1 MASSTLNL
9 EPRTLNLKLRDAC
22 IVLAVIIA
30 CVFANGLNTPYMF
43 DDVYWIRDNPAIRTL
58 WPPSSA
64 RRPLGYYSLQLD
76 YAVHGNGVFGYHLVN
91 IAIHAAA
98 AVVLFLLIGKSLQC
112 SARVFDPAETLDRRS
127 PGINSTWLAFAA
139 ALLWAIHP
147 LQTSSVTYLIQRFE
161 SLMGL
166 GFLLC
171 LYGVLRGATAA
182 GKSSKW
188 SWYVLAWLAY
198 CGSIASKEIAAA
210 CPLVVL
216 LYDRAFLAGSWRGAV
231 KQRWPLYL
239 AFLPPL
245 GWLAATMRGTLS
257 SEDGSNAGFG
267 YQGVTPWEYLRSQGG
282 VILHYLRLSFWPD
295 SLCLDYGWPVA
306 TSPLA
311 IYLPGAIVLALL
323 FLSLWAMWKLPKL
336 GFLGLSFFLILAPT
350 SSIMPIADLA
360 FEHRM
365 YLPLAAVVILA
376 VLAVDR
382 LLARQLAD
390 AGARRK
396 WFLAVTGCCA
406 AALAVRTIVRNQ
418 DYRNPYT
425 MWAKVARQSP
435 HNARAHTNLAFLLDA
450 AGKNAEAI
458 VHLEAAMRAT
468 PKYPRAYSFR
478 GDMLAKQGETDAAIR
493 LYHEALQ
500 IHPRYV
506 TAHLHLAKVL
516 LFQNKDYAGTL
527 AAAHAVQQID
537 PTSREAAKLIARVRA
552 TALDPK
558 FRDPTAAVELLLA
571 HPPLPGQEDQE
582 WHELL
587 AAARKA
593 EESGVRCLESAE
605 ATSRSKY

>member
-1 MASSTLNL
+1 MCHDIGNL
-9 EPRTLNLKLRDAC
+9 EPRTLNSSARLRDAC
-22 IVLAVIIA
+22 LVLAVIVA
-30 CVFANGLNTPYMF
+30 CVFANGLTTPYMF
-43 DDVYWIRDNPAIRTL
+43 DDVYWIRDNPSIRTL

-64 RRPLGYYSLQLD
+64 RRPLGYYTLQLD
-76 YAVHGNGVFGYHLVN
+76 YAVHGNEVFGYHVVN

-98 AVVLFLLIGKSLQC
+98 AVVLFLLIS
-112 SARVFDPAETLDRRS
+112 ETFKAINFSKTTIS
-127 PGINSTWLAFAA
+127 PTWLAFAA
-139 ALLWAIHP
+139 ALLWAVHP
-147 LQTSSVTYLIQRFE
+147 LQTSSVTYIIQRFE

-182 GKSSKW
+182 GQSSKW

-198 CGSIASKEIAAA
+198 CGSIASKEIAAV

-216 LYDRAFLAGSWRGAV
+216 LYDRAFLAGSWRGAI

-245 GWLAATMRGTLS
+245 VWLAMTMRGTLS

-295 SLCLDYGWPVA
+295 SLSLDYAWPVA
-306 TSPLA
+306 TSPLT
-311 IYLPGAIVLALL
+311 IYLPGGIVLAHLA
-323 FLSLWAMWKLPKL
+323 LSIWAMWKMPKL

-350 SSIMPIADLA
+350 SSFMPIADLA

-376 VLAVDR
+376 LLALDR
-382 LLARQLAD
+382 LLTCQLPD
-390 AGARRK
+390 EGARRK
-396 WFLAVTGCCA
+396 WFLAITGCCA
-406 AALAVRTIVRNQ
+406 AALAVRTVVRNQ
-418 DYRNPYT
+418 DYSSPYT
-425 MWAKVARQSP
+425 MWAKVARQNP
-435 HNARAHTNLAFLLDA
+435 HNPRAHTNLAFLLDA
-450 AGKNAEAI
+450 AGKKAEAI
-458 VHLEAAMRAT
+458 AHLQAAMQQT
-468 PKYPRAYSFR
+468 PKYSRAYSFR

-516 LFQNKDYAGTL
+516 LIQKKDYAGTL
-527 AAAHAVQQID
+527 AAAQAVQKID

-552 TALDPK
+552 TAADPK
-558 FRDPTAAVELLLA
+558 FRDPTAAIKLLLA
-571 HPPLPGQEDQE
+571 APPLSGQEDKE
-582 WHELL
+582 WHDLL

-593 EESGVRCLESAE
+593 EESGVRSQQKRLLAQ
-605 ATSRSKY
+605 

>member
-1 MASSTLNL
+1 MASETLNSKH
-9 EPRTLNLKLRDAC
+9 PTLNAHLCDTC
-22 IVLAVIIA
+22 IALAVIVA
-30 CVFANGLNTPYMF
+30 CVFANGLTTPYMF

-58 WPPSSA
+58 WPLSSA
-64 RRPLGYYSLQLD
+64 RRPLGYYTLQLD
-76 YAVHGNGVFGYHLVN
+76 YAVHRNEVFGYHAVN

-98 AVVLFLLIGKSLQC
+98 AVVLFLLIRKSL
-112 SARVFDPAETLDRRS
+112 PMRS
-127 PGINSTWLAFAA
+127 TGIDSTWLAFAA

-147 LQTSSVTYLIQRFE
+147 LQTSSVTYIIQRFE
-161 SLMGL
+161 SLMAL

-171 LYGVLRGATAA
+171 LYGVLRGATAP
-182 GKSSKW
+182 GQSSKW

-198 CGSIASKEIAAA
+198 CGSIASKEIAAV

-216 LYDRAFLAGSWRGAV
+216 LYDRAFLTGSWRGAW
-231 KQRWPLYL
+231 KQRWPLFL

-245 GWLAATMRGTLS
+245 AWLAMTMRGTLS

-295 SLCLDYGWPVA
+295 SLCLDYAWPVA

-311 IYLPGAIVLALL
+311 IYLPGAIILALL
-323 FLSLWAMWKLPKL
+323 VLSFWAMWKMPKL

-350 SSIMPIADLA
+350 SSVMPIADLA

-376 VLAVDR
+376 LLVLDR
-382 LLARQLAD
+382 LLSRQLTDD
-390 AGARRK
+390 AARRK
-396 WFLAVTGCCA
+396 WFLAITGCCA

-418 DYRNPYT
+418 DYSSPYT
-425 MWAKVARQSP
+425 MWAKVARQNP
-435 HNARAHTNLAFLLDA
+435 HNPRAHTNLAFLLDA
-450 AGKNAEAI
+450 AGKKAEAI
-458 VHLEAAMRAT
+458 AHLEAAMQQT
-468 PKYPRAYSFR
+468 PKYARAYSFR

-516 LFQNKDYAGTL
+516 FIQKKDYAGTL
-527 AAAHAVQQID
+527 AAAQAVQRID

-552 TALDPK
+552 TAADPK
-558 FRDPTAAVELLLA
+558 FRDPTAAIELLLA
-571 HPPLPGQEDQE
+571 IPPLPGQEDKE
-582 WHELL
+582 WRELL

-593 EESGVRCLESAE
+593 EGEVRGQRAEDSGPQRPQTTSKLPSLLSAL
-605 ATSRSKY
+605 

>member
-9 EPRTLNLKLRDAC
+9 EPRTLNLGVRDAGVILAI
-22 IVLAVIIA
+22 IVGA
-30 CVFANGLNTPYMF
+30 VFANGLTTPYMF

-76 YAVHGNGVFGYHLVN
+76 YAVHGNGVFGYHAVN

-98 AVVLFLLIGKSLQC
+98 AVVLFLLVRDTLKMGRFSQ
-112 SARVFDPAETLDRRS
+112 SAIS
-127 PGINSTWLAFAA
+127 STWFAFAV
-139 ALLWAIHP
+139 ALLWAVHP
-147 LQTSSVTYLIQRFE
+147 LQTSSVTYIIQRFE

-171 LYGVLRGATAA
+171 LYGVLRGATAS
-182 GKSSKW
+182 GRSSQW
-188 SWYVLAWLAY
+188 AWYVAAWLAY
-198 CGSIASKEIAAA
+198 CGSIASKEIAAV

-216 LYDRAFLAGSWRGAV
+216 LFDRAFLAGNWRDAF

-239 AFLPPL
+239 AMLPPL
-245 GWLAATMRGTLS
+245 AWLAMTMRGTLGD
-257 SEDGSNAGFG
+257 DGTNAGFG

-311 IYLPGAIVLALL
+311 IYLPGAIVLLL
-323 FLSLWAMWKLPKL
+323 LLASVWAMWKLPKL

-350 SSIMPIADLA
+350 SSFMPIADLA

-365 YLPLAAVVILA
+365 YLPLALVIILA
-376 VLAVDR
+376 LLALHW
-382 LLARQLAD
+382 LLARRFEDEA
-390 AGARRK
+390 ARRK
-396 WFLAVTGCCA
+396 WFFVITGCCA
-406 AALAVRTIVRNQ
+406 AALAVRTVVRNH
-418 DYRNPYT
+418 DYSNPYT
-425 MWAKVARQSP
+425 MWAKVARQNP

-450 AGKNAEAI
+450 AGKKAEAI
-458 VHLEAAMRAT
+458 EHLEAAMQET

-478 GDMLAKQGETDAAIR
+478 ADMLAKQGETAAAIK
-493 LYHEALQ
+493 LYREALE

-516 LFQNKDYAGTL
+516 FIQKKDYAGAL
-527 AAAHAVQQID
+527 ASAEAVQKLD
-537 PTSREAAKLIARVRA
+537 PTSREAAKLMARVRTSA
-552 TALDPK
+552 ADPK
-558 FRDPTAAVELLLA
+558 YRDPSLAIELLLA
-571 HPPLPGQEDQE
+571 APPLPGQEDKE
-582 WHELL
+582 WLELL

-593 EESGVRCLESAE
+593 EETGDRRQKSAE
-605 ATSRSKY
+605 ATSRATPTSLTPDS